1 MAGGRMWV
9 SPRAE
14 TDARAVRMQLQGR
27 GLSAESLLRRY
38 LPGVRP
44 APAVHLLHPA
54 MQRGTCSLG
63 RRLVDNRFIHSY
75 KSAHSSTHLG
85 V

>member
-14 TDARAVRMQLQGR
+14 TDTRAVRMQLQGR

-44 APAVHLLHPA
+44 AKLCICRTPGCNVVLAHL
-54 MQRGTCSLG
+54 
-63 RRLVDNRFIHSY
+63 V
-75 KSAHSSTHLG
+75 G
-85 V
+85 VG